1 MFPTLLADKKDMG
14 RLAQHIVSQAIGP
27 ETLSQWDC
35 KGIQEFVLSEESLG
49 DFYHEKVGRN
59 TGFRESLTFKN
70 AKVPRM
76 FCPLEILK

>member
-1 MFPTLLADKKDMG
+1 MLTETVLFSLAVCSA
-14 RLAQHIVSQAIGP
+14 RS
-27 ETLSQWDC
+27 
-35 KGIQEFVLSEESLG
+35 IQEFVFSEESLG